1 MDQCTKEVRK
11 QQWKNI
17 ISQCQSRP
25 EGQTVK
31 EWLKENGICEQTY
44 YLWQRRIRQEAF
56 DEMQQPQNA
65 LPAVNRN
72 DEVAFAEF
80 PMASKITQNA
90 TLANEFVN
98 PAAVIRTPVITIA
111 VTADIPEHLL
121 TTILREVSHA

>member
-25 EGQTVK
+25 KGQTAK

-65 LPAVNRN
+65 LPAVSRN

-80 PMASKITQNA
+80 PMPSRIAPNA
-90 TLANEFVN
+90 ALANELVN

>member
-80 PMASKITQNA
+80 PMASRITQNA

-111 VTADIPEHLL
+111 VTAEIPEDLL

>member
-25 EGQTVK
+25 EGQTAK
-31 EWLKENGICEQTY
+31 EWLKKNGICEQTY

-56 DEMQQPQNA
+56 DEIQQPQNA
-65 LPAVNRN
+65 LPTVNRN
-72 DEVAFAEF
+72 DEVAFAEV
-80 PMASKITQNA
+80 PMPSRMTQNA

-98 PAAVIRTPVITIA
+98 PAVVIRTPVITIA

-121 TTILREVSHA
+121 TTILREVLHA

>member
-25 EGQTVK
+25 EGQTAK
-31 EWLKENGICEQTY
+31 EWMKENGICEQTY

-56 DEMQQPQNA
+56 DEMQHTRSA
-65 LPAVNRN
+65 LPAVNQSN
-72 DEVAFAEF
+72 EVAFAEF
-80 PMASKITQNA
+80 PMPTRITQNP
-90 TLANEFVN
+90 TSTNEFVN
-98 PAAVIRTPVITIA
+98 PAAVIRTPAMTIA
-111 VTADIPEHLL
+111 LAADIPEHLL